1 MTPIY
6 ISRCGDSERY
16 HENFDDICRAIAE
29 VFSEREIEEIPP
41 SPEEPEP
48 SDNRVDIVG
57 AVEGDVKSDHGTP
70 TIPIGIRT
78 RDRKPKP
85 APQCCHRNMRRAR
98 ASRFGPPR
106 GCLDHPA
113 GDHRPLS
120 AAGPRRGYR
129 QGCGQQLI
137 RLRHPDSGALADC
150 S

>member
-98 ASRFGPPR
+98 ASRFGPPGGVSTIPQEITGR
-106 GCLDHPA
+106 
-113 GDHRPLS
+113 S
-120 AAGPRRGYR
+120 AP
-129 QGCGQQLI
+129 QGRAAAI
-137 RLRHPDSGALADC
+137 ARAVDS